1 LTLAVTVGL
10 VAGFAA
16 RTVLEPVPVPVS
28 VPATQAS
35 VVPTP
40 VSTEDVMPTQPAA
53 KDQDP
58 AQQRQQSEAALTAAL
73 ERYDA
78 RRYVDLALTVVDRN
92 TGRTFSYNGEWLFE
106 TASIVKVEILAT
118 LLLEAQHSRRP
129 LTASEQSLATT
140 MIEYSDN
147 VAASALWDRTGGISL
162 STDAFGLTG
171 TRPGANGRWAGATTT
186 AEDQARLITTLASP
200 GCPIDDSGYVF
211 GLMRNVDD
219 SQAWGISA
227 AARPGE
233 TVALKN
239 GWMPRP
245 NDHSHWAV
253 NSIGRITG
261 ADTDVTVVVLSR
273 GHTSLKAGVELVEA
287 VTKTARGYLGW

>member
-1 LTLAVTVGL
+1 
-10 VAGFAA
+10 
-16 RTVLEPVPVPVS
+16 
-28 VPATQAS
+28 
-35 VVPTP
+35 VPTP
-40 VSTEDVMPTQPAA
+40 VSTEDVVPAPPVA

-171 TRPGANGRWAGATTT
+171 TRPGANGRWGGATTT